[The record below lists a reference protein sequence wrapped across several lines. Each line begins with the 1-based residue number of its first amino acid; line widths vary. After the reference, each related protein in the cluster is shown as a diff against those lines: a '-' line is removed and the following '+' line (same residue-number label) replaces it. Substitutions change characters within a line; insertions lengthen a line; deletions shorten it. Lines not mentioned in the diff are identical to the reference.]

1 MEMLTFD
8 KQADGRNVIREPIPA
23 ELQADAEMWRELML
37 EQLYNYSNELMEL
50 ALQEHAIP
58 KELIQKVLRASTI
71 DGQIQPVLVGS
82 ALHGMG
88 VQPVLDAVA
97 AYLPSPLD
105 RPPVKGFAPGNP
117 EKTIAR
123 KPDVNEPLCALV
135 FKVLPAKTGDIAWVR
150 VYSGKLT
157 ANSRALNPGATRKR
171 TSPSCGKST
180 PPSASATARFP
191 KWVAATLSA

>member
-1 MEMLTFD
+1 MKQCSRSCGRVSARSPVAIQIPVGAGPPHVANPFRAVLDLVAMEMLTFD
-8 KQADGRNVIREPIPA
+8 KQADNRNVIREPIPA
-23 ELQADAEMWRELML
+23 ELQADAEMWRKLML

-105 RPPVKGFAPGNP
+105 RPPVKGFAGNP
-117 EKTIAR
+117 DKTIAR
-123 KPDVNEPLCALV
+123 KPDVNEPLCAGV
-135 FKVLPAKTGDIAWVR
+135 
-150 VYSGKLT
+150 
-157 ANSRALNPGATRKR
+157 
-171 TSPSCGKST
+171 
-180 PPSASATARFP
+180 
-191 KWVAATLSA
+191 